1 MRTGGYKIVR
11 RKLYTRLRLVTS
23 VQNHRFME
31 IFQRDE
37 GIYKINLKNSLNHYW
52 REQTRL
58 KE

>member
-37 GIYKINLKNSLNHYW
+37 GIYKINLKNSLNHY
-52 REQTRL
+52 
-58 KE
+58 